1 MANVIEIP
9 DNADVC
15 DHDGVG
21 APTIPPLAIQRSA
34 AGFYLGTFCPT
45 CGPYD
50 RASGYF
56 GNDREAA
63 AKALAR
69 W

>member
-1 MANVIEIP
+1 MVFAIEIP
-9 DNADVC
+9 ANADVC

-21 APTIPPLAIQRSA
+21 EPTVLPLAIQRSA

-56 GNDREAA
+56 GEDRAA
-63 AKALAR
+63 AAAALAR
-69 W
+69 C